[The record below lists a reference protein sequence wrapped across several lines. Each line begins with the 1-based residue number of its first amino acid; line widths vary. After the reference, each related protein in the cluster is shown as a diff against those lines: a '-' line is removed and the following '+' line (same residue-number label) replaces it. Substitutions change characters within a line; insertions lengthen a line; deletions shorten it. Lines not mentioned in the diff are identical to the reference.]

1 MELVR
6 KILFKVVNTLALIK
20 IYVLHLLDTDFSQAV
35 FFATFLFLFSEAALQ
50 KQLSTQKLI

>member
-20 IYVLHLLDTDFSQAV
+20 IYVLHLLDIDFSQAV

-50 KQLSTQKLI
+50 KQLSTQ